1 MLAKLKRRLGANG
14 PGITIAVLAM
24 LVALTGGA
32 FAAGGA
38 LTGKQKKEVEKI
50 AKKSAGKPGAQGAQ
64 GAQGSTGATGAKGD
78 KGDAGGAGSPGSEG
92 NPGKS
97 VKVTS
102 IASGGIECEENGGAL
117 VKEEGAVSG
126 IEVCNGKEGKD
137 GSPWSVGGT
146 LPPGEVETG
155 TWAFTGT
162 PADTS
167 GVPVSIS
174 FPIPLSARLQEENVH
189 FQEEDE
195 ETFVNACGSSSSTPT
210 PDPGTLC
217 VYRSVTVEG
226 TTFEGIFPAHTVILP
241 NEPEAQGTSKQGAV
255 LLFGPPS
262 AVTSNYG
269 TFAVRAAGP

>member
-1 MLAKLKRRLGANG
+1 MLARLKRSLGANG

-32 FAAGGA
+32 FAASGA

-50 AKKSAGKPGAQGAQ
+50 AKKSAGKPGAQGA
-64 GAQGSTGATGAKGD
+64 TGATGAKGD
-78 KGDAGGAGSPGSEG
+78 KGDAGGAGAAGVEG
-92 NPGKS
+92 KPGKS

-102 IASGGIECEENGGAL
+102 IASGNAFECEEQGGAL
-117 VKEEGAVSG
+117 VEEEGAVSG
-126 IEVCNGKEGKD
+126 TEVCNGKTGFTA
-137 GSPWSVGGT
+137 V
-146 LPPGEVETG
+146 LPPGEIETG
-155 TWAFTGT
+155 TWAFTGS

-174 FPIPLSARLQEENVH
+174 FAIPLAARLHEEDVH

-195 ETFVNACGSSSSTPT
+195 ETFVNACGTTGSTPT
-210 PDPGTLC
+210 PIPGVLC
-217 VYRSVTVEG
+217 VYRSLTVEG
-226 TTFEGIFPAHTVILP
+226 TTFEGIFPAHTVIFP